1 MATSIINNQPAYHF
15 PENSHTYNQKQREI
29 MLTKSPIAYPD
40 WYSPETGLYKSKHK
54 QIDLPADPFLDVVS
68 FIFSQKHNG
77 VSALIDSSTGFSIS
91 YQELF
96 PLVESMASGLH
107 KMSVSKSDVVLLL
120 LPNSIYYPI
129 IFLGILYL
137 GAVVT
142 TMNPLCTIP
151 EIKKQVADSSVS
163 LAFTLSEN
171 VKKFEVLGI
180 PAIEVPE
187 FVNSNPNP
195 SVFYELISGNHD
207 LLSKPVINQED
218 IAVILYSSGTTGAS
232 KGVILTHK
240 NFISM
245 LVLNVRLDA
254 TLYNDLGGE
263 NVYLAALP
271 MFHVYGLSLFQSGL
285 ISLGSTVVIMK
296 KFDADEVVKAID
308 KYKVTHF
315 PVVPPILTALTKKA
329 QGINGRSLQSL
340 KQVTCGAATLSRK
353 LIDEFVHSLPH
364 VDFVQGYAM
373 TECGAAFRGF
383 NTEKFHKYSSVGLL
397 APNMEAKVVDLKTAS
412 FLPPLSV
419 GELWLRGSAVMKG
432 YLNNEEATTSA
443 IDKDGWYHTGDI
455 VYFDQDG
462 YLYICDRLKEVIKY
476 RGFQIAPTDLE
487 GVLVTHPEIV
497 DVAVTGALDEVNG
510 EIPVAFVVRKV
521 GSVLSEKDII
531 NYVAKQVAPYKKIRK
546 VVFINSIPRSP
557 AGKIL
562 RRQLRSSFCTSKL

>member
-1 MATSIINNQPAYHF
+1 
-15 PENSHTYNQKQREI
+15 
-29 MLTKSPIAYPD
+29 
-40 WYSPETGLYKSKHK
+40 
-54 QIDLPADPFLDVVS
+54 
-68 FIFSQKHNG
+68 
-77 VSALIDSSTGFSIS
+77 
-91 YQELF
+91 
-96 PLVESMASGLH
+96 MASGLH

-137 GAVVT
+137 GSSCY
-142 TMNPLCTIP
+142 NHESSLYYP
-151 EIKKQVADSSVS
+151 EIKKQLLIPRF
-163 LAFTLSEN
+163 LAFTLSE
-171 VKKFEVLGI
+171 KCEKIEVLGI

-432 YLNNEEATTSA
+432 NNYYFLFYLIT
-443 IDKDGWYHTGDI
+443 
-455 VYFDQDG
+455 
-462 YLYICDRLKEVIKY
+462 
-476 RGFQIAPTDLE
+476 
-487 GVLVTHPEIV
+487 
-497 DVAVTGALDEVNG
+497 
-510 EIPVAFVVRKV
+510 
-521 GSVLSEKDII
+521 
-531 NYVAKQVAPYKKIRK
+531 
-546 VVFINSIPRSP
+546 
-557 AGKIL
+557 
-562 RRQLRSSFCTSKL
+562 